1 MSFPQLP
8 VICRM
13 QYNNGH
19 GLSLLLLPVGGY
31 SVISVCVKTC
41 SCAEKCAKMF

>member
-1 MSFPQLP
+1 MSFPQLL

-31 SVISVCVKTC
+31 SVCVKMC